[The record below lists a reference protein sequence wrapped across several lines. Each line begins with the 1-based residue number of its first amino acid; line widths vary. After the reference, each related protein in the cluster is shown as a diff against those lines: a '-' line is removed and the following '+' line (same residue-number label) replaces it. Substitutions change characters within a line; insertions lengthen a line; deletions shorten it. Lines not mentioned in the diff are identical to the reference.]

1 MKNSAAELQE
11 FRASFEVVSHDHEL
25 KSKGAI
31 CLLFGSWLFD
41 LALFWIWIKYSGTP
55 TDECMSPIQIAIFMG
70 LYLLPVILFVWY
82 LIRLCSNPRL
92 KCPLCSTPLYNQR
105 KEHLLTTGMC
115 PHCRQIIMAGTL
127 SSAEAIHEYYAEQ
140 GLKIKRLEIVNM
152 KSGARISFW
161 SAFLILP
168 LSIPM
173 YYWMKSLEEVLGQE
187 TSFRGVSGILIMSV
201 GLILL
206 SVFLKRTGN
215 RLERKLN
222 EKLRQEESAHV

>member
-1 MKNSAAELQE
+1 
-11 FRASFEVVSHDHEL
+11 
-25 KSKGAI
+25 
-31 CLLFGSWLFD
+31 
-41 LALFWIWIKYSGTP
+41 
-55 TDECMSPIQIAIFMG
+55 
-70 LYLLPVILFVWY
+70 
-82 LIRLCSNPRL
+82 
-92 KCPLCSTPLYNQR
+92 
-105 KEHLLTTGMC
+105 
-115 PHCRQIIMAGTL
+115 
-127 SSAEAIHEYYAEQ
+127 
-140 GLKIKRLEIVNM
+140 M